1 MAVFTTSCTGG
12 LRSGI
17 YVRGHGFDPKT
28 ILVANLTKQ
37 FQIENVSRNSGWL
50 NVPCNWHVF
59 CALAVVRKCLP
70 AQVNS
75 KTSTSFEVSPPPGTK
90 SVFILTSLYLA
101 SLNAIPNYM
110 PL

>member
-1 MAVFTTSCTGG
+1 MAVFTTSCPRG

-17 YVRGHGFDPKT
+17 YVRGHGFDPQT
-28 ILVANLTKQ
+28 ILAANLTKQ

-75 KTSTSFEVSPPPGTK
+75 KTVTFIKVSARLSTQTGFISTQCKMSPSIYRSGH
-90 SVFILTSLYLA
+90 SLL
-101 SLNAIPNYM
+101 
-110 PL
+110 